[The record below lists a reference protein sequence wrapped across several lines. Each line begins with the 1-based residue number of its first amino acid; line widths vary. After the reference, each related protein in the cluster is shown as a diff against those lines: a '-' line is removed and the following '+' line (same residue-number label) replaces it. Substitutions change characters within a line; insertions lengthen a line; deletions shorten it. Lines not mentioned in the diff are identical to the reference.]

1 MFEVALSSRNSIN
14 ISHLSNPSK
23 ADKGKGRCHDDHVN
37 KDDDDDDGDDDGD
50 ANYARDEKNDDEDDK
65 NEDIDI
71 EDYESVHIE
80 YGHTKDYKRV

>member
-1 MFEVALSSRNSIN
+1 MGIFFSFGHAPGLT
-14 ISHLSNPSK
+14 
-23 ADKGKGRCHDDHVN
+23 CHVN

-65 NEDIDI
+65 NEDIDT

-80 YGHTKDYKRV
+80 NGHTKEYKRV